1 MARAAATRPTKQER
15 AESARA
21 LKAAKKAN
29 AEARKLA
36 STLPQPTRGKLEAVA
51 ATERKELD
59 RAKKERGGS
68 PRTAARRAHR
78 SAVRLERA
86 SARLG
91 PRNERRSTSADPK
104 RRAGSIKR
112 QRVQATQSQSMPVK
126 AAIRTIF
133 AAVMT
138 PTDAKQ
144 NKKVA
149 KRRARRMKLQNAR

>member
-1 MARAAATRPTKQER
+1 MARATTRTTKQER
-15 AESARA
+15 TESARA

-51 ATERKELD
+51 ATERTQLE
-59 RAKKERGGS
+59 RAKKERGES
-68 PRTAARRAHR
+68 PRAATRRARR

-126 AAIRTIF
+126 AAVRTIIT
-133 AAVMT
+133 AVMT
-138 PTDAKQ
+138 PTDREQ

-149 KRRARRMKLQNAR
+149 KRRVRRMRLQHAR